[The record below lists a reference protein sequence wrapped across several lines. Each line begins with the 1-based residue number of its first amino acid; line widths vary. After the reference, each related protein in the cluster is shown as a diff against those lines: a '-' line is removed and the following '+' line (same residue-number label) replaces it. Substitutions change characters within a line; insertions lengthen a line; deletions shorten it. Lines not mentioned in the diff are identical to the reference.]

1 MTWAYYLLQV
11 NIYVVIFFAF
21 YKILLDR
28 ETYFVL
34 NRVYLLSAITLSMV
48 IPFIQPEW
56 LWGGTNHQI
65 SINAGQLNM
74 LLANVSLVPDSN
86 GPFNWGGF
94 VAVIYL
100 AGVLFF
106 TIRLVA
112 GLFHVKQLISTNT
125 EGMAFSFFGKK
136 VIDTNLPGQEIIH
149 HHEETHIRQHHTL
162 DVLYLELI
170 SILLWCNPVIYLYK
184 KAIKNIHEYLADE
197 AAAGLQGD
205 KESYA
210 MLLLS
215 QAFGI
220 DQNTLTNSFFNQSL
234 LKKRILML
242 HKPRSKKVA
251 ILKYG
256 LFLPLFAVTLLFSSA
271 TISKNE
277 ELKAMAKEIV
287 SPVSIDMDS
296 FQQDKDHHQTVINN
310 AMPIDT
316 PKKQVARKALKN
328 GNAGTQ
334 EQGEVKPPAFQGGM
348 EKFYK
353 YLAANCKYPAEAVKN
368 NIQGK
373 VLLSFIVEK
382 DGTISEVKVVKSL
395 GSGTDE
401 EAVRLLENSPKWK
414 PATRGN
420 KPVRVKYDV
429 PINFALSDDQVKHM
443 STSQA
448 GSPNIVKVVDQKVVN
463 VGKSD
468 PKNQPAYYIDGT
480 KANPE
485 DLNQLKSDE
494 IESINV
500 IKDKTA
506 IETYG
511 EEAKNGVV
519 LINTKKGK
527 QKAATSKVFEG
538 TPQYRTFSQP

>member
-11 NIYVVIFFAF
+11 NIYVIIFFAF
-21 YKILLDR
+21 YKLLLDR

-34 NRVYLLSAITLSMV
+34 NRVYLLSAITLSLV

-65 SINAGQLNM
+65 SISAGQLNM
-74 LLANVSLVPDSN
+74 LMANVSLAPDSS
-86 GPFNWGGF
+86 GPFNWGGL

-100 AGVLFF
+100 AGVIFF

-112 GLFHVKQLISTNT
+112 GLFHVKQLISRNA
-125 EGMAFSFFGKK
+125 EGMAFSFFGRK
-136 VIDTNLPGQEIIH
+136 VIDTSLPGQVIIH

-162 DVLYLELI
+162 DVLYFELI
-170 SILLWCNPVIYLYK
+170 SILLWCNPIIYLYK
-184 KAIKNIHEYLADE
+184 NAIKNIHEYLADE

-234 LKKRILML
+234 LKKRIFML
-242 HKPRSKKVA
+242 HQPRSKKVA

-271 TISKNE
+271 TISRNE
-277 ELKAMAKEIV
+277 ELKAVAKEIV
-287 SPVSIDMDS
+287 SPVSIDMAR
-296 FQQDKDHHQTVINN
+296 FQQDKDHQTAINN
-310 AMPIDT
+310 ETPIDT
-316 PKKQVARKALKN
+316 PKKQVARKAVKN
-328 GNAGTQ
+328 GTAGTQ
-334 EQGEVKPPAFQGGM
+334 EQDEVKPPTFQGGM

-414 PATRGN
+414 PATSGN

-429 PINFALSDDQVKHM
+429 PINFALSDESNKHAA
-443 STSQA
+443 TSPA
-448 GSPNIVKVVDQKVVN
+448 VSPNITKLSDRTVVIA
-463 VGKSD
+463 GKGD
-468 PKNQPAYYIDGT
+468 PKNEPVYYIDGT
-480 KANPE
+480 RASSA
-485 DLNQLKSDE
+485 DLNQLKSNE

-500 IKDKTA
+500 LKDKTA
-506 IETYG
+506 IDTYG

-527 QKAATSKVFEG
+527 QKAATSGVFEG

>member
-34 NRVYLLSAITLSMV
+34 NRVYLLSAITLSLV

-74 LLANVSLVPDSN
+74 LMANVSLAPDSS
-86 GPFNWGGF
+86 GPFNWGGL

-100 AGVLFF
+100 AGVICF
-106 TIRLVA
+106 TLRLVA
-112 GLFHVKQLISTNT
+112 GLFHVKRLISTNA

-149 HHEETHIRQHHTL
+149 HHEETHIRQRHTL
-162 DVLYLELI
+162 DVLYFELI
-170 SILLWCNPVIYLYK
+170 SILLWCNPVVYLYK
-184 KAIKNIHEYLADE
+184 NAIKNIHEYLADE

-234 LKKRILML
+234 LKKRIFML
-242 HKPRSKKVA
+242 HKPRSKKLA

-271 TISKNE
+271 SISRNE
-277 ELKAMAKEIV
+277 ELKAVAKEIV
-287 SPVSIDMDS
+287 SPVSIDMS
-296 FQQDKDHHQTVINN
+296 RFQQDKDLRQTAINN
-310 AMPIDT
+310 ATPIDS
-316 PKKQVARKALKN
+316 PKKQIARKAVKN
-328 GNAGTQ
+328 GTVGTQ
-334 EQGEVKPPAFQGGM
+334 QQDEVKPPVFQGGM

-353 YLAANCKYPAEAVKN
+353 YLAANCKYPAEAIKN

-414 PATRGN
+414 PATSGN
-420 KPVRVKYDV
+420 KPVRVQYDV
-429 PINFALSDDQVKHM
+429 PINFALSGESNKHAA
-443 STSQA
+443 TSPA
-448 GSPNIVKVVDQKVVN
+448 VSPAIVKVSDRTVV
-463 VGKSD
+463 VAGKGD
-468 PKNQPAYYIDGT
+468 PKNEPVYYIDGT
-480 KANPE
+480 RASGA
-485 DLNQLKSDE
+485 DLNQLKSSE

-500 IKDKTA
+500 LKDKTA
-506 IETYG
+506 IDTYG
-511 EEAKNGVV
+511 EDAKNGVV
-519 LINTKKGK
+519 LINTKIGK
-527 QKAATSKVFEG
+527 QKAKTSGVFEG